1 MKKSLLCIASFF
13 LGAGAFAQEV
23 ITSQGESYSNANGY
37 IDFTIGEAVI
47 DTGTD
52 GSNDITQG
60 FHQTNWN
67 FAGLEDHQPSVQALI
82 YPNPTQESL
91 VIQIDM
97 FEGVVYQMTDAAGRI
112 VRESQLFNEET
123 QLNVSDLAPGN
134 YLVILSSSG
143 VPMKTFKLIKNQ

>member
-1 MKKSLLCIASFF
+1 MKKSLLFIASFF
-13 LGAGAFAQEV
+13 LGTGAFAQEV
-23 ITSQGESYSNANGY
+23 VSSQGESYSNANGS
-37 IDFTIGEAVI
+37 IDFTIGEAAI

-67 FAGLEDHQPSVQALI
+67 FAGLEDHQPSVRALI

-91 VIQIDM
+91 VIRIDM
-97 FEGVVYQMTDAAGRI
+97 FEGVVYKMTDATGRI
-112 VRESQLFNEET
+112 VRENQLFNAET

-134 YLVILSSSG
+134 YSVILSSSE
-143 VPMKTFKLIKNQ
+143 VPIKTFKLIKNQ